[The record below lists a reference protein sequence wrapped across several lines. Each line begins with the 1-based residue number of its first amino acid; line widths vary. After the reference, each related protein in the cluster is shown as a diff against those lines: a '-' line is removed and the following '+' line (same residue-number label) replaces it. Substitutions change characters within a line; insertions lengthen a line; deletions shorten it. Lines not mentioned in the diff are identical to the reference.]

1 MVRRSSSPGIS
12 QLWSNATAKRSLSS
26 KILTSQA
33 VTELRRGWERFLIN
47 WILMRKWTR
56 GSGRWMK
63 AKVHMR
69 NKFDSGSSVKVRRL
83 AGTELQVKASRVS

>member
-1 MVRRSSSPGIS
+1 
-12 QLWSNATAKRSLSS
+12 
-26 KILTSQA
+26 
-33 VTELRRGWERFLIN
+33 
-47 WILMRKWTR
+47 MRKWTR